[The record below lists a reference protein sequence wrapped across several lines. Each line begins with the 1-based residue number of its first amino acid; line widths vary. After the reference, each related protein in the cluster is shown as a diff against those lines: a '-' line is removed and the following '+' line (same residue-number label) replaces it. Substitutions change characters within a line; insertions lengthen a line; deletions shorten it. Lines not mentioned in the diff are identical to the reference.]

1 MVGKAAGKT
10 TGKNFGMTEAV
21 SPVVGVMLMLVVTI
35 VIAAVVSGF
44 STGIMGDKK
53 ADLPGKI
60 SFHGIAGGG
69 TDPVLDDG
77 FVGLLFDVEG
87 GTVNLEDL
95 ELYISDTDYGGGE
108 AYLTY
113 NDPLWGA
120 WYNGGDGANPNKLK
134 YYLNNPSN
142 GVLASD
148 PNDFYSSVM
157 KKYTNLNPDGSGM
170 SKDTVLT
177 TGDKFIIFMCYYT
190 PANTKSGN
198 PKVETNPNQ
207 ADTLGFGMH
216 RRSGSAATAWQSG
229 AMYANGDAHYILSDR
244 GGSVYCEGY
253 LKATDFI

>member
-10 TGKNFGMTEAV
+10 TGKNFCMTEAV

-134 YYLNNPSN
+134 YYFNNPSN

-170 SKDTVLT
+170 SKDTILSA
-177 TGDKFIIFMCYYT
+177 GDKFIIFMCYYT
-190 PANTKSGN
+190 PATATA
-198 PKVETNPNQ
+198 P
-207 ADTLGFGMH
+207 DTLGFGMH
-216 RRSGSAATAWQSG
+216 RSSGGSVSGAWQSG
-229 AMYANGDAHYILSDR
+229 AMYANGDGHYILSDN
-244 GGSVYCEGY
+244 GGTVYCEGY
-253 LKATDFI
+253 LKATDVL